1 MARKKKQMDKLV
13 WENSLALAAGMSY
26 GKWKA
31 MQDPVQIVKQD
42 VVPEGWFVCENC
54 GKSFKPKTKRPQRF
68 CDYYCQERAYH
79 RNNREIL
86 NAKAMERRARKKE
99 ERNAV
104 ESNG

>member
-1 MARKKKQMDKLV
+1 MARKKKQMDKLA

-31 MQDPVQIVKQD
+31 MQAPVQIVKKD
-42 VVPEGWFVCENC
+42 ETPDGWRECEYC
-54 GKSFKPKTKRPQRF
+54 GSKFKARRNQRF

-79 RNNREIL
+79 SKNREAI
-86 NAKAMERRARKKE
+86 NAHAKMLRDKKKE
-99 ERNAV
+99 KRNEA